1 MRASLRPAAEI
12 QYHARDSTADAH
24 GMFEIIKSGGWL
36 MLPLIL
42 CSIVVVAVVAERLW
56 TLQTRRVAPEH
67 LAAQV
72 WNWLKAGELD
82 QDRLQALRA
91 GSPLGRILA
100 AGLEQRHASREA
112 MNEAIEDTGRHVV
125 HELDRYLITLGTI
138 ASISPLLGLLGTV
151 LGIMHVFAAISVAGL
166 GNPAM
171 LAGGISQALI
181 TTVAGLT
188 VAIPAY
194 ILHRYLR
201 GKVEDLVVHMERET
215 TRLMNAVRSATTEL
229 DAPQAVAEPEPV
241 IKRKREARA

>member
-1 MRASLRPAAEI
+1 
-12 QYHARDSTADAH
+12 
-24 GMFEIIKSGGWL
+24 MFEIIKSGGWL
-36 MLPLIL
+36 MLPLVL
-42 CSIVVVAVVAERLW
+42 CSIMVVAIVAERLW

-72 WNWLKAGELD
+72 WNWLKNGELD
-82 QDRLQALRA
+82 DERLQMLRA
-91 GSPLGRILA
+91 GSSLGRILA
-100 AGLEQRHASREA
+100 AGLEQRHASRAA

-151 LGIMHVFAAISVAGL
+151 LGIMHVFAAISIAGL

-194 ILHRYLR
+194 ILYRYLR
-201 GKVEDLVVHMERET
+201 GKVDDLVVRMERET
-215 TRLMNAVRSATTEL
+215 TRLMHALRSPHGELETPRTLKAVNSGE
-229 DAPQAVAEPEPV
+229 V
-241 IKRKREARA
+241 RA

>member
-1 MRASLRPAAEI
+1 
-12 QYHARDSTADAH
+12 
-24 GMFEIIKSGGWL
+24 MFEIIKSGGWL
-36 MLPLIL
+36 MLPLVL
-42 CSIVVVAVVAERLW
+42 CSILVVAIVVERLW

-72 WNWLKAGELD
+72 WNWLKSGELD
-82 QDRLQALRA
+82 DERLQALRA

-100 AGLEQRHASREA
+100 AGLEQRHASRAA

-151 LGIMHVFAAISVAGL
+151 LGIMHVFAAISTAGL

-171 LAGGISQALI
+171 LASGISQALI
-181 TTVAGLT
+181 TTVAGLI

-194 ILHRYLR
+194 ILYRYLR
-201 GKVEDLVVHMERET
+201 GKVDDLVVRMERET
-215 TRLMNAVRSATTEL
+215 ARLMHAVRSAHGEL
-229 DAPQAVAEPEPV
+229 DAPADFKAMNSS
-241 IKRKREARA
+241 EAHA

>member
-1 MRASLRPAAEI
+1 
-12 QYHARDSTADAH
+12 
-24 GMFEIIKSGGWL
+24 MFEIIKSGGWL
-36 MLPLIL
+36 MAPLIL
-42 CSIVVVAVVAERLW
+42 CSIVVVAIVAERLW
-56 TLQTRRVAPEH
+56 TLQTKRVAPEH

-72 WNWLKAGELD
+72 WNWLKNGELD
-82 QDRLQALRA
+82 DVRLETLRA

-100 AGLEQRHASREA
+100 AGLEHRHAKRDV

-138 ASISPLLGLLGTV
+138 ATISPLLGLLGTV
-151 LGIMHVFAAISVAGL
+151 VGIMRVFAAISTTGL
-166 GNPAM
+166 GNPQA

-201 GKVEDLVVHMERET
+201 GKVDELVVRMERET
-215 TRLMNAVRSATTEL
+215 MRLMNAVRGVDSAQEL
-229 DAPQAVAEPEPV
+229 ERPAKTKAV
-241 IKRKREARA
+241 REARR

>member
-1 MRASLRPAAEI
+1 MI
-12 QYHARDSTADAH
+12 
-24 GMFEIIKSGGWL
+24 EIIKSGGWL

-42 CSIVVVAVVAERLW
+42 CSILVVAIVAERLW

-72 WNWLKAGELD
+72 WNWLRNGELD
-82 QDRLQALRA
+82 GERLQTLRA

-100 AGLEQRHASREA
+100 AGLEQRHASRGA

-151 LGIMHVFAAISVAGL
+151 LGIMHVFAAISTSGL

-181 TTVAGLT
+181 TTVAGLA

-194 ILHRYLR
+194 VLYRYLR
-201 GKVEDLVVHMERET
+201 GKVDELVVCMERET
-215 TRLMNAVRSATTEL
+215 MRLMHAVRSAH
-229 DAPQAVAEPEPV
+229 AEPQVLPALKAVSAGEGRV
-241 IKRKREARA
+241 

>member
-1 MRASLRPAAEI
+1 
-12 QYHARDSTADAH
+12 
-24 GMFEIIKSGGWL
+24 MFEIIKSGGWL
-36 MLPLIL
+36 MAPLIL
-42 CSIVVVAVVAERLW
+42 CSIVVVAIVAERLW

-72 WNWLKAGELD
+72 WNWLRNGELD
-82 QDRLQALRA
+82 DNRLEALRA

-100 AGLEQRHASREA
+100 AGLEHRHSKRDV

-138 ASISPLLGLLGTV
+138 ATISPLLGLLGTV
-151 LGIMHVFAAISVAGL
+151 VGIMHVFAAISTSGL
-166 GNPAM
+166 GNPQA

-201 GKVEDLVVHMERET
+201 GKVDELVVRMERET
-215 TRLMNAVRSATTEL
+215 MRLMNAVRGVDSAQEL
-229 DAPQAVAEPEPV
+229 ERPV
-241 IKRKREARA
+241 KTKATREARA

>member
-1 MRASLRPAAEI
+1 MI
-12 QYHARDSTADAH
+12 
-24 GMFEIIKSGGWL
+24 EIIKSGGWL

-42 CSIVVVAVVAERLW
+42 CSILVVAIVAERLW

-72 WNWLKAGELD
+72 WNWLKNGELD
-82 QDRLQALRA
+82 DERLQALRA

-100 AGLEQRHASREA
+100 AGLEQRHASRSA
-112 MNEAIEDTGRHVV
+112 MNEAIEDSGRHVV

-151 LGIMHVFAAISVAGL
+151 LGIMHVFAAISTSGL

-171 LAGGISQALI
+171 LASGISQALI

-194 ILHRYLR
+194 VLYRYLR
-201 GKVEDLVVHMERET
+201 GKVDDLVVRMERET
-215 TRLMNAVRSATTEL
+215 TRLMHAVRSAHNE
-229 DAPQAVAEPEPV
+229 PQALPALKAVSA
-241 IKRKREARA
+241 REGRA

>member
-1 MRASLRPAAEI
+1 
-12 QYHARDSTADAH
+12 
-24 GMFEIIKSGGWL
+24 MFEIIKSGGWL
-36 MLPLIL
+36 MAPLIL
-42 CSIVVVAVVAERLW
+42 CSIVVVAIVAERLW
-56 TLQTRRVAPEH
+56 TLQTKRVAPEH

-72 WNWLKAGELD
+72 WNWLKNGELD
-82 QDRLQALRA
+82 DVRLETLRA

-100 AGLEQRHASREA
+100 AGLEHRHAKRDV

-138 ASISPLLGLLGTV
+138 ATISPLLGLLGTV
-151 LGIMHVFAAISVAGL
+151 VGIMRVFAAISTTGL
-166 GNPAM
+166 GNPQA

-201 GKVEDLVVHMERET
+201 GKVDELVVHMERET
-215 TRLMNAVRSATTEL
+215 MRLMNAVRGVDSAQEL
-229 DAPQAVAEPEPV
+229 ERPAKSKAV
-241 IKRKREARA
+241 RGARA

>member
-1 MRASLRPAAEI
+1 
-12 QYHARDSTADAH
+12 
-24 GMFEIIKSGGWL
+24 MFEIIKSGGWL

-42 CSIVVVAVVAERLW
+42 CSIMVVAIVAERLW

-72 WNWLKAGELD
+72 WNWLKSGELD
-82 QDRLQALRA
+82 QERLQALRA

-100 AGLEQRHASREA
+100 AGLEQRHASRET

-151 LGIMHVFAAISVAGL
+151 LGIMHVFAAISVSGL

-194 ILHRYLR
+194 ILYRYLR
-201 GKVEDLVVHMERET
+201 GKVDDLVVRMERET
-215 TRLMNAVRSATTEL
+215 ARLMNAVRSAQAEL
-229 DAPQAVAEPEPV
+229 DAPQPVSEPA